1 MSQCGCAVLVVC
13 GVWIRSLE
21 DCNPRRFNGP
31 PTIVHIY
38 DYYTEPNN
46 KADFTGIDDASAAV
60 VKKN

>member
-1 MSQCGCAVLVVC
+1 MVC
-13 GVWIRSLE
+13 GVWIHSLE

-60 VKKN
+60 VMKN